1 MDFKSLKNKAKAL
14 KNKAVDAGKDALEY
28 SSSKLASS
36 GFTLKNTTD
45 LEAFIQKSLN
55 SQVIDSKTGIEKK
68 FKKRVIVIFTD
79 TKTQFFSQMLYLFP
93 VLSAKAYSQ
102 NVSIR
107 LADVRMKD
115 LQEESYQITGVSTL
129 VVFENTEI
137 LKVIHGEENIQKVVK
152 SLSLDIN
159 TTIDTL

>member
-1 MDFKSLKNKAKAL
+1 
-14 KNKAVDAGKDALEY
+14 
-28 SSSKLASS
+28 
-36 GFTLKNTTD
+36 
-45 LEAFIQKSLN
+45 
-55 SQVIDSKTGIEKK
+55 
-68 FKKRVIVIFTD
+68 
-79 TKTQFFSQMLYLFP
+79 MLYLFP
-93 VLSAKAYSQ
+93 VLTAKAYSQ

-115 LQEESYQITGVSTL
+115 LHEETYQITGVSTL
-129 VVFENTEI
+129 LVFEDTHI